1 MKKKILVVEKDES
14 VLEIINL
21 LLIEEGYDVKLSKTE
36 TGVLQ
41 QILEYQPDAILLDII
56 YPSAEG
62 TELCRMIKETNTTK
76 HIPVIVLSTYKKI
89 EPVKEICADEVI
101 NKPFDISILLETIKT
116 QITYSAN

>member
-14 VLEIINL
+14 VLEIISFILVN
-21 LLIEEGYDVKLSKTE
+21 EGYDVKISKTE
-36 TGVLQ
+36 KGVLQ
-41 QILEYQPDAILLDII
+41 QILEYKPDAILLDII

-62 TELCRMIKETNTTK
+62 TELCRIIKETNATK

-101 NKPFDISILLETIKT
+101 NKPFDIDLLLETVKT
-116 QITYSAN
+116 QLVS